1 MLRRSLRSRARN
13 EGDGYSLVLSYPLPL
28 SLILT
33 PPVEFPEHLIHRRP
47 TTDTSSFPLDGI
59 RVVAFEQAV
68 AAPLATRHLADL
80 GADVIK
86 VERRGEGDFA
96 RAYDSV
102 IHGTSTWFA
111 WLNRRKRSLSL
122 DLKQERGL
130 EVAEKLI
137 ETADV
142 VVQNF
147 APGAFDRLGLSVD
160 QLHARYPRLI
170 AVSITGYGEVGPY
183 RDRRAYDLL
192 LQAET
197 GAVSV
202 TGHADRTA
210 KIGISAADISGGMY
224 AFSSALAALYR
235 RERTGEGAAIKVSL
249 FDSIMEWMSPLS
261 LMAAHGPHPKRAGDR
276 HASIVPYGPYRTGD
290 GRQVVLAV
298 QNDSEWRRFC
308 ENVIDRPDMAE
319 DPRYLH
325 NEDRLQNRVELE
337 AAVEEALA
345 RFGVEEAEAR
355 LEAAAIAYGRMNDV
369 ADVLAHPQVSMR
381 DRLLALEVPGGGHVG
396 VLRAPFNI
404 EGLAEP
410 DSSIPAV
417 GEHTD
422 DVLSELGYAL
432 EEVRVLRECGA
443 V

>member
-1 MLRRSLRSRARN
+1 LR
-13 EGDGYSLVLSYPLPL
+13 
-28 SLILT
+28 T
-33 PPVEFPEHLIHRRP
+33 RRP
-47 TTDTSSFPLDGI
+47 DTDASAFPLAGI

-86 VERRGEGDFA
+86 VERKGEGDFA

-122 DLKQERGL
+122 DLKHERGR
-130 EVAEKLI
+130 EIAEKLVAG
-137 ETADV
+137 ADV
-142 VVQNF
+142 VMQNF
-147 APGAFDRLGLSVD
+147 APGAFDRIGLGVD
-160 QLHARYPRLI
+160 QLHERYPRLI
-170 AVSITGYGEVGPY
+170 AVSITGYGEDGPY

-197 GAVSV
+197 GVVSV
-202 TGHADRTA
+202 TGFPERTA
-210 KIGISAADISGGMY
+210 KVGLSAADISGGMY

-276 HASIVPYGPYRTGD
+276 HASIVPYGPYKVGD

-298 QNDSEWRRFC
+298 QNDNEWRRFC
-308 ENVIDRPDMAE
+308 EKVIERPEMAG
-319 DPRYLH
+319 DPRYVH
-325 NEDRLQNRVELE
+325 NQDRLANRVELE
-337 AAVEEALA
+337 VAVEEALA

-355 LEAAAIAYGRMNDV
+355 LEAASIAYSRMNDV
-369 ADVLAHPQVSMR
+369 AEVLAHPQVVTR
-381 DRLLALEVPGGGHVG
+381 DRLLDVEVPGGGHVD

-404 EGLAEP
+404 ENVEEP
-410 DSSIPAV
+410 PSAIPAV

-422 DVLSELGYAL
+422 AVLQELGYGYEEIAAL
-432 EEVRVLRECGA
+432 HETGA

>member
-1 MLRRSLRSRARN
+1 LPFFLCLLASLRISRAPSIR
-13 EGDGYSLVLSYPLPL
+13 EVP
-28 SLILT
+28 
-33 PPVEFPEHLIHRRP
+33 
-47 TTDTSSFPLDGI
+47 TDTSVFPLAGI

-86 VERRGEGDFA
+86 VERQGEGDFA
-96 RAYDSV
+96 RAYDSA

-122 DLKQERGL
+122 DLKHEKGR
-130 EVAEKLI
+130 EIAEKLVGS
-137 ETADV
+137 ADV

-147 APGAFDRLGLSVD
+147 APGAFDRMGLSVD
-160 QLHARYPRLI
+160 QLHARYPKLI
-170 AVSITGYGEVGPY
+170 AVSITGYGEDGPY

-202 TGHADRTA
+202 TGDPDRTA

-276 HASIVPYGPYRTGD
+276 HASIVPYGPYRVGD
-290 GRQVVLAV
+290 GHQVVLAV
-298 QNDSEWRRFC
+298 QNDHEWRRFC
-308 ENVIDRPDMAE
+308 DKVIDRPEMAD
-319 DPRYLH
+319 DPRYVH
-325 NEDRLQNRVELE
+325 NEDRLANRVELE
-337 AAVEEALA
+337 AAVEEALS
-345 RFGVEEAEAR
+345 RFGVEEVEAR
-355 LEAAAIAYGRMNDV
+355 LEAAAIAYSRMNDV
-369 ADVLAHPQVSMR
+369 AEVLAHPQVLTR
-381 DRLLALEVPGGGHVG
+381 NRLLDVEVPGGGRVD

-404 EGLAEP
+404 QDVEEP
-410 DSSIPAV
+410 ASSVPAV
-417 GEHTD
+417 GQHTD
-422 DVLSELGYAL
+422 AVLEELGYGPDEVLAL
-432 EEVRVLRECGA
+432 HESGA